1 MVTRPLI
8 FNLNY
13 QFIKIVPDSIIYA
26 DQTGQEYEEDS
37 IDKIFVK
44 IENMI
49 DNLEDLIEN
58 ELEDNSDKSY
68 GNF

>member
-68 GNF
+68 GKF